1 MLRNIIKNS
10 LTYKENELIKKS
22 SFFLQKI
29 LDKIKLIS
37 YNTKHAL
44 EKEHKTIKNISK
56 NKKSRKKSKKLKKV
70 LT

>member
-44 EKEHKTIKNISK
+44 EKENKIIKNIS
-56 NKKSRKKSKKLKKV
+56 NFKKV
-70 LT
+70 KFF

>member
-1 MLRNIIKNS
+1 MCHPNIIEQSLFEERNIIKNS

-44 EKEHKTIKNISK
+44 
-56 NKKSRKKSKKLKKV
+56 KKRA
-70 LT
+70 